1 MAYQVTKKPWLGAL
15 LVFIFGPLGFLYY
28 SWRKAIV
35 TLLLF
40 LLPNMILYGLDSTIA
55 EVVRWSIQFLMASFA
70 YLDLQGRLYVL
81 DDILSKVFTALTVPI
96 MFLNFFGGIIS
107 GIWLLFLGQW
117 KLVIGAFI
125 FTMFVPWAYSIVAL
139 VQMPLVAFL
148 GWAEEKKK
156 KTLCLVAGFINIFIG
171 HAIILFY
178 VFFVLDKAL
187 IISATRDLNIFAVLL
202 FGYGVA
208 TSPFSYMASKEGPDA
223 YGSILGVFVAQISYL
238 LFAIAY
244 LFNYPAISI
253 PIILLIVFGIEI
265 FQLYTV
271 AQAFPD
277 DEEIQPSYDY

>member
-1 MAYQVTKKPWLGAL
+1 MRYQGTKKPWLGAI

-40 LLPNMILYGLDSTIA
+40 LIPNMMLYGLDGTIA
-55 EVVRWSIQFLMASFA
+55 EVVRWTIQFLMASFV
-70 YLDLQGRLYVL
+70 YLDLKDRLYVL
-81 DDILSKVFTALTVPI
+81 DDILSKALTAITVPI

-125 FTMFVPWAYSIVAL
+125 FTMFVPLAYSLVAL
-139 VQMPLVAFL
+139 LQMPLVIFL

-156 KTLCLVAGFINIFIG
+156 KTLCLVAGFVNIFIG

-178 VFFVLDKAL
+178 VFFILDKAL
-187 IISATRDLNIFAVLL
+187 ILSAARDLNIFAVLL

-208 TSPFSYMASKEGPDA
+208 TSPFSYIWHRNFSIVHS
-223 YGSILGVFVAQISYL
+223 GS
-238 LFAIAY
+238 
-244 LFNYPAISI
+244 SI
-253 PIILLIVFGIEI
+253 PK
-265 FQLYTV
+265 
-271 AQAFPD
+271 
-277 DEEIQPSYDY
+277 